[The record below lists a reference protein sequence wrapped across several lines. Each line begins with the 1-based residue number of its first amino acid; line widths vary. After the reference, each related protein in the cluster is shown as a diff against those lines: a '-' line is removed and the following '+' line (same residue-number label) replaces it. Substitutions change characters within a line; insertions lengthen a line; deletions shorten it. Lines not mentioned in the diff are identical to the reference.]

1 MLAIATKEFV
11 EMMKSF
17 KSLFI
22 IALFVLSSYFMSSFV
37 SKNVVSIGTDT
48 NNYVSV
54 TRILI
59 LLFGFLFVLM
69 LSHDLISRETSTK
82 TIRFLITKTSRTS
95 IIVGK
100 FLGVAAFWLF
110 SLGISITIVS
120 FFAKDFL
127 WFTFL
132 QLYSFLIFAIG
143 LCLLISTLAKT
154 TGMSMLLG
162 LAVSFI
168 APIVGFWSM
177 FSEKTWLKPFKLL
190 LPYQYQIK
198 ENGLVLIPL
207 IIGLLFIS
215 VSIWYFKRGEY

>member
-22 IALFVLSSYFMSSFV
+22 IVLFVLSSYFMSSFV
-37 SKNVVSIGTDT
+37 SKNVVSLGTDT

-54 TRILI
+54 TRLLI

-82 TIRFLITKTSRTS
+82 TIRFLITKTSRTN

-132 QLYSFLIFAIG
+132 QLYSFLFFAIG

-154 TGMSMLLG
+154 TSKSMLLG
-162 LAVSFI
+162 LSVSFT
-168 APIVGFWSM
+168 APVVGIWSM

-190 LPYQYQIK
+190 LPYQYQLK
-198 ENGLVLIPL
+198 ENGLVLIPF
-207 IIGLLFIS
+207 IIGLLFSFI
-215 VSIWYFKRGEY
+215 SIWYFKRGDY

>member
-1 MLAIATKEFV
+1 MIAIAKKEFI
-11 EMMKSF
+11 EMTKSF
-17 KSLFI
+17 KSLFVI
-22 IALFVLSSYFMSSFV
+22 SLFVLTSYFMSKFV
-37 SKNVVSIGTDT
+37 SKNLVGLGADT
-48 NNYVSV
+48 NEYVSA
-54 TRILI
+54 TRLLI

-69 LSHDLISRETSTK
+69 LSHDLMSREISTK
-82 TIRFLITKTSRTS
+82 TIRFLITKTSRTN
-95 IIVGK
+95 IILGK

-143 LCLLISTLAKT
+143 LCLLISVLAKT
-154 TGMSMLLG
+154 TSISMLLG

-168 APIVGFWSM
+168 APVIGIWSM
-177 FSEKTWLKPFKLL
+177 FSEKTWLKPFQLL

-207 IIGLLFIS
+207 IIGLIFVSI
-215 VSIWYFKRGEY
+215 SIWYFKRGDY

>member
-190 LPYQYQIK
+190 LPYQYQLK

-207 IIGLLFIS
+207 ILGLLFICI
-215 VSIWYFKRGEY
+215 SIWHFKRGDY

>member
-54 TRILI
+54 TRLLI

-69 LSHDLISRETSTK
+69 LSHDLVSRETSTK
-82 TIRFLITKTSRTS
+82 TIRFLITKTSRTN

-127 WFTFL
+127 WFTFI

-168 APIVGFWSM
+168 APVVGIWSM

-190 LPYQYQIK
+190 LPYQYQLK
-198 ENGLVLIPL
+198 ENGLVLIPF

-215 VSIWYFKRGEY
+215 ISIWYFKRGDY

>member
-1 MLAIATKEFV
+1 MIAIAKKEFI
-11 EMMKSF
+11 EMTKSF

-22 IALFVLSSYFMSSFV
+22 ISLLVLTSYFMSKFV
-37 SKNVVSIGTDT
+37 SRNLVGFGADT
-48 NNYVSV
+48 NNYVSA
-54 TRILI
+54 TRLLI
-59 LLFGFLFVLM
+59 LVFGFLFVLM
-69 LSHDLISRETSTK
+69 LSHDLMSRETSTK
-82 TIRFLITKTSRTS
+82 TIRFLITKTSRTN
-95 IIVGK
+95 IILGK

-154 TGMSMLLG
+154 TSMSMLLG
-162 LAVSFI
+162 LAVSFVI
-168 APIVGFWSM
+168 PIIGMWSM

-207 IIGLLFIS
+207 IMGLIFVS
-215 VSIWYFKRGEY
+215 VSIWHFKRGDY

>member
-132 QLYSFLIFAIG
+132 QLYSFLVFAIG
-143 LCLLISTLAKT
+143 LCLLISTLSKT
-154 TGMSMLLG
+154 TSMSMLLG

-168 APIVGFWSM
+168 APVVGIWSM

-207 IIGLLFIS
+207 IIVLLFIS
-215 VSIWYFKRGEY
+215 VSIWYFKRGDY

>member
-207 IIGLLFIS
+207 IIGLLFICI
-215 VSIWYFKRGEY
+215 SIWHFKRGDY

>member
-54 TRILI
+54 TRLLILI
-59 LLFGFLFVLM
+59 FGFLFVLM
-69 LSHDLISRETSTK
+69 LSHDLMSRETSTK
-82 TIRFLITKTSRTS
+82 TIRFLITKTSRTN

-110 SLGISITIVS
+110 SLGISITIIS

-177 FSEKTWLKPFKLL
+177 FSERTWLKPFKLL

-215 VSIWYFKRGEY
+215 VSIWYFKRGDY

>member
-1 MLAIATKEFV
+1 MLAIATKEFI
-11 EMMKSF
+11 EMTKSF

-22 IALFVLSSYFMSSFV
+22 IAILVLTSYFMSSFV
-37 SKNVVSIGTDT
+37 SKNLVSLGADT
-48 NNYVSV
+48 NSYVSA
-54 TRILI
+54 TRFLI

-82 TIRFLITKTSRTS
+82 TIRFLITKTSRTN
-95 IIVGK
+95 IILGK

-132 QLYSFLIFAIG
+132 QLYSFLIFAVG

-162 LAVSFI
+162 LAISFI
-168 APIVGFWSM
+168 APVFGIWSM
-177 FSEKTWLKPFKLL
+177 FSEKAWLKPFKLF

-207 IIGLLFIS
+207 VIGFIFVS
-215 VSIWYFKRGEY
+215 ISIWYFKRGDY

>member
-177 FSEKTWLKPFKLL
+177 FSERTWLKPFKLL

-207 IIGLLFIS
+207 IIVLLFIS
-215 VSIWYFKRGEY
+215 VSIWYFKRGDY

>member
-1 MLAIATKEFV
+1 MIAIAKKEFI
-11 EMMKSF
+11 EMTKSF

-22 IALFVLSSYFMSSFV
+22 ISLLVLTSYFMSKFV
-37 SKNVVSIGTDT
+37 SKNLVGFGADT
-48 NNYVSV
+48 NEYVSA
-54 TRILI
+54 TRLLI

-69 LSHDLISRETSTK
+69 LSHDLMSRETSTK
-82 TIRFLITKTSRTS
+82 TIRFLITKTSRTN
-95 IIVGK
+95 IILGK

-154 TGMSMLLG
+154 TSMSMLLG
-162 LAVSFI
+162 LAISFV
-168 APIVGFWSM
+168 APIIGMWSM
-177 FSEKTWLKPFKLL
+177 FSEKTWLKPFQIL

-207 IIGLLFIS
+207 VIGFIFVT
-215 VSIWYFKRGEY
+215 VSIWYFKRGDY

>member
-132 QLYSFLIFAIG
+132 QLYSFYFCDRSLPTNFYPGKNHRYVNA
-143 LCLLISTLAKT
+143 
-154 TGMSMLLG
+154 
-162 LAVSFI
+162 
-168 APIVGFWSM
+168 
-177 FSEKTWLKPFKLL
+177 TWT
-190 LPYQYQIK
+190 
-198 ENGLVLIPL
+198 
-207 IIGLLFIS
+207 S
-215 VSIWYFKRGEY
+215 C

>member
-1 MLAIATKEFV
+1 MIAIAKKEFI
-11 EMMKSF
+11 EMTKSF

-22 IALFVLSSYFMSSFV
+22 ISLLVLTSYFMSKFV
-37 SKNVVSIGTDT
+37 SKNLVGLGADT
-48 NNYVSV
+48 NEYVSA
-54 TRILI
+54 TRLLI

-69 LSHDLISRETSTK
+69 LSHDLMSRETSTK
-82 TIRFLITKTSRTS
+82 TIRFLITKTSRTN
-95 IIVGK
+95 IILGK

-154 TGMSMLLG
+154 TSMSMLLG
-162 LAVSFI
+162 LAISFV
-168 APIVGFWSM
+168 APIIGMWSM

-207 IIGLLFIS
+207 VIGFIFVT
-215 VSIWYFKRGEY
+215 VSIWYFKRGDY

>member
-1 MLAIATKEFV
+1 MLAIATKEFI
-11 EMMKSF
+11 EMTKSF

-22 IALFVLSSYFMSSFV
+22 IVLFVLSSYFMSSFV
-37 SKNVVSIGTDT
+37 SKNLVNLGADT
-48 NNYVSV
+48 NNYVSA
-54 TRILI
+54 TRLLI

-69 LSHDLISRETSTK
+69 LSHDLMSRETSTK
-82 TIRFLITKTSRTS
+82 TIRFLITKTSRTN
-95 IIVGK
+95 IILGK

-127 WFTFL
+127 WFPFL

-143 LCLLISTLAKT
+143 LCILISTWAKT
-154 TGMSMLLG
+154 TGMSMLIG

-168 APIVGFWSM
+168 APIIGFWSM

-207 IIGLLFIS
+207 IMGLIF
-215 VSIWYFKRGEY
+215 VFFSIWHFKRGDY